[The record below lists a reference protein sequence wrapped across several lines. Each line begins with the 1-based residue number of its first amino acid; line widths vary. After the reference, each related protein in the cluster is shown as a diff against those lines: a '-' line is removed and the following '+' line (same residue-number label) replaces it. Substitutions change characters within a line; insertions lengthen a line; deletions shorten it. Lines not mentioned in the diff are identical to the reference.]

1 MLAYKL
7 MNTSTANKTSL
18 DVKAKKLASIKLMN
32 KKNMRRD
39 KKSMTLSLELSR
51 QTTPSTGEIDLA
63 KGEHWSYDRI

>member
-1 MLAYKL
+1 M
-7 MNTSTANKTSL
+7 NKTSL

-51 QTTPSTGEIDLA
+51 QITPSTGEIDLA
-63 KGEHWSYDRI
+63 KGEYWSYDWI